1 MCFFIVNIKIIL
13 VSTTFT
19 GCRITDGNV
28 TTKNRR
34 YITLFSY
41 PVKNSFFSKN
51 IRHRQ
56 SRLVLICKLL

>member
-1 MCFFIVNIKIIL
+1 MYFFVVNIENFL
-13 VSTTFT
+13 VNTTFT